1 MFTKALWSRAG
12 LSSHRAV
19 SYFQD
24 VLKIETTMVSAEFLS
39 KIPIFENLSPADHDT
54 LAGLWRPLELKVD
67 EILFRVGEKG
77 DAMYVIQKGIVEIRV
92 PIQGQQ
98 KEITVSVLQEGEF
111 FGELSIIDGLPRTA
125 TAVAVE
131 HAHLLQMHRN
141 EFIEFLMERPAV
153 AISMVSIIGKRLRAT
168 NELVQSL
175 ASKNVNE
182 EMDEQLSFG
191 DRLADKVA
199 EFGGSWSFI
208 IMFGVFVGI
217 WILLNSVQLIFKPFD
232 IYPFVFLNLVLGTIA
247 AVQAPFIMM
256 SQNRAQK
263 KDRIRAELDYQ
274 VNLKSE
280 LMLQQLHTK
289 FDELRGSDLHHLNEA
304 IKLQLSL
311 LQQKPDTT
319 EQVNVDKPKP

>member
-1 MFTKALWSRAG
+1 
-12 LSSHRAV
+12 
-19 SYFQD
+19 
-24 VLKIETTMVSAEFLS
+24 MVSAEFLS

-54 LAGLWRPLELKVD
+54 LAALWHPRELKVG

-77 DAMYVIQKGIVEIRV
+77 DAMYVIQKGIVEIRI

-111 FGELSIIDGLPRTA
+111 FGELSIVDGLPRTA

-131 HAHLLQMHRN
+131 HAHLLEMRRN
-141 EFIEFLMERPAV
+141 DFIDFLMERPAV

-191 DRLADKVA
+191 DRLADKFA

-208 IMFGVFVGI
+208 IMFGVFVAI
-217 WILLNSVQLIFKPFD
+217 WILLNSVQIIFKPFD
-232 IYPFVFLNLVLGTIA
+232 VYPFVFLNLVLGTLA

-256 SQNRAQK
+256 SQNRAGK
-263 KDRIRAELDYQ
+263 KDRLRAELDYQ

-289 FDELRGSDLHHLNEA
+289 FDELRGTDLHHLHEA
-304 IKLQLSL
+304 VKAQLLL
-311 LQQKPDTT
+311 LQRKPDDL
-319 EQVNVDKPKP
+319 ENLQADKSKS

>member
-1 MFTKALWSRAG
+1 
-12 LSSHRAV
+12 
-19 SYFQD
+19 
-24 VLKIETTMVSAEFLS
+24 MVSTEFLS

-54 LAGLWRPLELKVD
+54 LAGLWHPRELKVG
-67 EILFRVGEKG
+67 EILFHVGEKG

-98 KEITVSVLQEGEF
+98 KQITVSVLQEGDF

-131 HAHLLQMHRN
+131 QAQLLEIRRN
-141 EFIEFLMERPAV
+141 DFLDFLMERPAV
-153 AISMVSIIGKRLRAT
+153 AISMVSVIGKRLRAT

-208 IMFGVFVGI
+208 ILFGVFVGI
-217 WILLNSVQLIFKPFD
+217 WMLLNSVQIIFKPFD

-263 KDRIRAELDYQ
+263 KDRLRAELDYQ

-289 FDELRGSDLHHLNEA
+289 FDELRASDLHHLNEA
-304 IKLQLSL
+304 IRLQLAL
-311 LQQKPDTT
+311 LQQRPDEAEQMHTEKSKP
-319 EQVNVDKPKP
+319 